1 MREVLRQIVFTLI
14 FLIQIANVYG
24 ENYFEENKGQ
34 WNGEVLY
41 KTHYA
46 GGDVFIC
53 KDKIVYSLFDA
64 SALNTLHGSS
74 KSMPDSI
81 QRHAVSV
88 HYDGCNLDIT
98 TEGLEPFSDYSNYF
112 VGPKS
117 KWRSKIPHFRKVR
130 MHNIYKGVDLEFF
143 YLNGSLKYN
152 FIVEKPETAA
162 LIKLLYKGAD
172 KLELIKGALHIKT
185 SLGTII
191 EKAPV
196 SFSRDGELIES
207 SYILK
212 NNILGFDISQ
222 QLTRKQRRN
231 SVLID
236 PELIFSTYSG
246 SVADNFGYTATYDTF
261 GNGYA
266 GGIVY
271 GFGYPITTGAFQSI
285 FKGSVIDIAI
295 SKYPPD
301 GTSRIYATYIGG
313 TGEDHPHSMVVNSK
327 NELVVMGSTSSI
339 DFPTTNQAYD
349 RVLNNNIN
357 PPNGK
362 FDIFLFKFNELGT
375 SLIASTFVGGD
386 EDDGLNGNN
395 STNNPIGT
403 LINNY
408 ADNFR
413 GEVIVDSQDNI
424 YIASSTKSANFP
436 YKGGSS
442 STFTGTQNAII
453 FKMTPN
459 LNDLVWST
467 FWGQGECSGYG
478 LALGLENDLFVVGG
492 ITQNGLIT
500 ATNKYQNTF
509 QSGKFDGYI
518 ANINKR
524 TGVGSCSYLGTSGD
538 DQAYL
543 VQTDQFGRPYVF
555 GQTTGSW
562 PASTNTYQ
570 NAGSGQFIIRLDRQ
584 LTAFDKS
591 MVFGSGSTPA
601 NISPSAFLVDRCDRI
616 FVSGWGGTTNS
627 GYNGGN
633 TLNMPTTPDAIQPN
647 TEGSDFYLAVFSKN
661 LEELLYGTY
670 FGGTGPNNQEHVDGG
685 TSRFDKKGVIYQS
698 VCASCNSSNSGFP
711 TSIDAWSRTNKGKRP
726 WSNPPSP
733 PPPGC
738 NNALFKIDFESF
750 NRQPLVR
757 DTFFKITA
765 TENLNFLFEASDPDK
780 YDSLFMRVQ
789 GDFDTFSNPNTAPT
803 MNVQN
808 DLAKASLLFSW
819 TPNCNYITSDT
830 YSIKVGVYDQG
841 CPTMDSN
848 FAEIKILVEPP
859 PLAPNPDIICIK
871 FDANNVPEIS
881 WEAFA
886 TNPYVKSYRLM
897 RRSPNG
903 SISTLKSFSSNAA
916 GNFKES
922 AGPDYTTNDYCYYF
936 ISENICGMEQTST
949 ARACTVKEFSNP
961 IPGENI
967 ILVTVEQ
974 DTFIKVVWNQSEEN
988 DFGGYRIF
996 RKRDDGQGS
1005 PFMAVGYSDR
1015 INDTSFVDRGVQVDL
1030 YSYCYYVIVEDN
1042 CGNKSLPQDTSCS
1055 ILLKGLEWP
1064 FYFAHSSN
1072 PYTYWA
1078 TGVKEYE
1085 LWCKVD
1091 TGSMRYKQTILAD
1104 QNEVRSEDRVLDY
1117 NWGGYYYQYR
1127 AYNNA
1132 NDTTPPRISLSNSI
1146 YLIQPPLLHVPNAF
1160 SPNGDGHNDEWGI
1173 VDVFVKT
1180 YQILVFN
1187 RWGEKVYDSE
1197 DKYAQWNAVYKE
1209 DEQKDNVYIWIAY
1222 YTGWDERKY
1231 SQKGNVTVLK

>member
-1 MREVLRQIVFTLI
+1 MNTTF
-14 FLIQIANVYG
+14 G
-24 ENYFEENKGQ
+24 GNYFEENKGQ
-34 WNGEVLY
+34 WNSDVLF

-46 GGDVFIC
+46 GGDVYIC
-53 KDKIVYSLFDA
+53 NDKIVYSLYDA
-64 SALNTLHGSS
+64 VALNALHGSGEQV
-74 KSMPDSI
+74 PDSI
-81 QRHAVSV
+81 KRHAIVVTYS
-88 HYDGCNLDIT
+88 GSNSSIIA
-98 TEGLEPFSDYSNYF
+98 EGLQPFTDYSNYF
-112 VGPKS
+112 VGHES
-117 KWRSKIPHFRKVR
+117 NWRSNVHHYNKVKL
-130 MHNIYKGVDLEFF
+130 HNIYNGIDLEFF
-143 YLNGSLKYN
+143 YKNGSLKYN
-152 FIVEKPETAA
+152 FIVDEPKSATQ
-162 LIKLLYKGAD
+162 IKLTYQGAEKVYLSKG
-172 KLELIKGALHIKT
+172 EVHIRT
-185 SLGTII
+185 SLGEII
-191 EKAPV
+191 EKAPISYGV
-196 SFSRDGELIES
+196 GGQKIETA
-207 SYILK
+207 YILEG
-212 NNILGFDISQ
+212 NTLGFIFPDE
-222 QLTRKQRRN
+222 LTRTQRRN
-231 SVLID
+231 TVLID

-271 GFGYPITTGAFQSI
+271 GFGYPTTIGAFQTL

-295 SKYPPD
+295 SKYTLD
-301 GTSRIYATYIGG
+301 GKSRIYATYIGG
-313 TGEDHPHSMVVNSK
+313 IGEDHPHSMVVNSK

-339 DFPTTNQAYD
+339 DFPTTSQAYD
-349 RVLNNNIN
+349 RVINNNIN
-357 PPNGK
+357 PATGK
-362 FDIFLFKFNELGT
+362 FDIFLFKLNAFGT
-375 SLIASTFVGGD
+375 ALTGSTFIGGD
-386 EDDGLNGNN
+386 QDDGLNGNN

-413 GEVIVDSQDNI
+413 GEVIVDSLDNI
-424 YIASSTKSANFP
+424 YVASSTKSANFP

-453 FKMTPN
+453 FKMN
-459 LNDLVWST
+459 SGLSELSWST

-478 LALGLENDLFVVGG
+478 LAFGNGNALFVVGG

-500 ATNKYQNTF
+500 SASKYQSTF

-518 ANINKR
+518 ANINKL
-524 TGVGSCSYLGTSGD
+524 TGIGISSYLGTVGD

-555 GQTTGSW
+555 GQTTGAW
-562 PASTNTYQ
+562 PISTNTYQ
-570 NAGSGQFIIRLDRQ
+570 NPGSGQFIIRLDPD

-591 MVFGSGSTPA
+591 MVFGSGTTPA

-627 GYNGGN
+627 SYNGGS
-633 TLNMPTTPDAIQPN
+633 TQNMPTTPDAIQLN

-711 TSIDAWSRTNKGKRP
+711 TTIDAWSRTNKGKRP

-757 DTFFKITA
+757 DSFFKVTA
-765 TENLNFLFEASDPDK
+765 TENLSFLFEASDPDK
-780 YDSLFMRVQ
+780 YDSLFMRITS
-789 GDFDTFSNPNTAPT
+789 DFDTFTNTATKPSIII
-803 MNVQN
+803 QN
-808 DLAKASLLFSW
+808 DIAKASLLFNW
-819 TPNCNYITSDT
+819 TPNCDYISSDT

-841 CPTMDSN
+841 CPTTDSN
-848 FAEIKILVEPP
+848 FAEIKILVEAP

-881 WEAFA
+881 WEAFG
-886 TNPYVKSYRLM
+886 TNAYAKSYRLM

-903 SISTLKSFSSNAA
+903 NVSTLKNFTSNAA
-916 GNFKES
+916 GDFKETV
-922 AGPDYTTNDYCYYF
+922 GPDYTKNDYCYYF
-936 ISENICGMEQTST
+936 ISENICGMQQTSA
-949 ARACTVKEFSNP
+949 ARACTVKEFTNP

-967 ILVTVEQ
+967 VLVTVEQ
-974 DTFIKVVWNQSEEN
+974 DENIKIVWNRSDES

-996 RKRDDGQGS
+996 RKRDDGQGET
-1005 PFMAVGYSDR
+1005 FKAVGYIDQ
-1015 INDTSFVDRGVQVDL
+1015 INDTSFIDQNVLVDDH
-1030 YSYCYYVIVEDN
+1030 SYCYYVIVEDD

-1055 ILLKGLEWP
+1055 ILLKGVEWP
-1064 FYFAHSSN
+1064 FYFTHSSN
-1072 PYTYWA
+1072 PYIYWP

-1085 LWCKVD
+1085 LWSKVD
-1091 TGSMRYKQTILAD
+1091 TGLMRYKQTLAAPNG
-1104 QNEVRSEDRVLDY
+1104 QVQSEDHDLDY
-1117 NWGGYYYQYR
+1117 NWGGYNYQYR
-1127 AYNNA
+1127 AYNIT
-1132 NDTTPPRISLSNSI
+1132 NDTTPSRISLSNSI
-1146 YLIQPPLLHVPNAF
+1146 YLIQPPLLHVPSAF
-1160 SPNGDGHNDEWGI
+1160 SPNGDGRNDDWGI

-1197 DKYAQWNAVYKE
+1197 DKYAQWNGVYKG
-1209 DEQKDNVYIWIAY
+1209 DDQNDNVYVWIAY

-1231 SQKGNVTVLK
+1231 SQKGNVTVIK